1 MAVGPTTAPAEL
13 ELLYCRDGRVRRTE
27 LRPEPPGVASWQLV
41 IDPLLVTYQTGLNR
55 QRWLSLQP

>member
-1 MAVGPTTAPAEL
+1 VFRQL

-27 LRPEPPGVASWQLV
+27 LKPEPPGVASWQLV
-41 IDPLLVTYQTGLNR
+41 IDPLLVSDQTGLNR